1 MWPSPSLFY
10 PQPTTWGYNS
20 RMTSVPL
27 PAHLSTSRHVR
38 PLNVLRDLP
47 RVADLIELCF
57 ATNMDSE
64 GQSYVRQMR
73 RASRDVSFMSWASNA
88 IESASLPLS
97 GFVCEQNGRIIG
109 NASLVPF
116 RHRGKRIYLI
126 ANVATHPD
134 YRRKGI
140 ARVLTE
146 QAMGLAYQRGA
157 DELWLHVRADN
168 PGAVQMYADL
178 GFVERARRTTW
189 RVNTDRHRNTFP
201 FSRSDN
207 ARSLPAVTRRHSHF
221 WPQQLAWLN
230 QLHPEELGWY
240 RPFNWNS
247 LKPGL
252 WNWFYRLFIEFDL
265 QQWAVQKNGRL
276 QGILAWMPTTHSSSL
291 WLACNPD
298 ADSESITSLLLSA
311 HRDLIHRHSL
321 ALEHPAGLQ
330 EQAIQAAGF
339 NASRTLI
346 WMRSEGAT

>member
-1 MWPSPSLFY
+1 
-10 PQPTTWGYNS
+10 
-20 RMTSVPL
+20 MTSVPL
-27 PAHLSTSRHVR
+27 PAHSSKSEHVR
-38 PLNVLRDLP
+38 PLNVLRDLQ

-73 RASRDVSFMSWASNA
+73 RASRDASFMHWASNA
-88 IESASLPLS
+88 LESASLPLS
-97 GFVCEQNGRIIG
+97 GFVWEQNGRIIG
-109 NASLVPF
+109 NASLVLF
-116 RHRGKRIYLI
+116 RHQGKRIYLI

-140 ARVLTE
+140 ASILTE
-146 QAMGLAYQRGA
+146 QAMRNARQRGA
-157 DELWLHVRADN
+157 DELWLHVREDN

-189 RVNTDRHRNTFP
+189 RANIDSHRNTLL
-201 FSRSDN
+201 FSRSGD
-207 ARSLPAVTRRHSHF
+207 ASSLPTVTGRHSHF
-221 WPQQLAWLN
+221 WPQQLAWLK
-230 QLHPEELGWY
+230 QLHPEELSWY
-240 RPFNWNS
+240 RPINWNS

-276 QGILAWMPTTHSSSL
+276 QGVLAWMPTAHSSSL
-291 WLACNPD
+291 WLACDPK
-298 ADSESITSLLLSA
+298 ADSDSITSLLLHA
-311 HRDLIHRHSL
+311 HRDLAYRQSL

-330 EQAIQAAGF
+330 EDAIQAAGF

-346 WMRSEGAT
+346 WMRSESAT